1 MSMQTIWFKTT
12 TRIACVFWRLI
23 ILASVMIMFS
33 ISASAKS
40 IEKLYGEIESVEIR
54 ISTDLDREEEFIFK
68 ENFFMNSFISNKY
81 SEFEIFRYGKNE
93 DFDSRL
99 VTDFRFTIY
108 LKEKCDSN
116 FPVCAYVVFPFS
128 YWNGDKHLQN
138 HCREIILT
146 RKISNKEE
154 VSSLSNRIAK
164 LVHDCFLKDLSDIR
178 KMKLEGVFERK
189 NK

>member
-1 MSMQTIWFKTT
+1 MSMQTIWFKIN

-23 ILASVMIMFS
+23 ILVSVMIMFS

-40 IEKLYGEIESVEIR
+40 IEKLYGEIESIEIR
-54 ISTDLDREEEFIFK
+54 ISTNLDREQDFVFR
-68 ENFFMNSFISNKY
+68 ENFFNNSLISNKY
-81 SEFEIFRYGKNE
+81 SEFEIFRNGKNE
-93 DFDSRL
+93 EFDSRL
-99 VTDFRFTIY
+99 VTDFRFIISV
-108 LKEKCDSN
+108 KEKCDSN

-146 RKISNKEE
+146 SKISNKEG

-164 LVHDCFLKDLSDIR
+164 LIHDCFLMDLSDIR
-178 KMKLEGVFERK
+178 RMKLEGVFERK
-189 NK
+189 SK